1 MKKTHKFTFL
11 GSFDAQKSEENSNGV
26 TIAGYA
32 STVSKDRHGD
42 VIVPEAWSGDALV
55 NYRKNPILLAYHDR
69 TRPIGKVNAL
79 EVDEKGLKISAEV
92 SKAAGDVY
100 DLVQDGVLKA
110 LSVSIMI
117 KDADYDSSTDIFII
131 KQVELLE
138 ISVVSIPANQD
149 SLFDLS
155 KSFSSDAECLEFKKS
170 FDKRKKMDKE
180 ELATLMAEVAA
191 KAAEKAASKATEDLQ
206 AAELA
211 KKEAEAAATAKAAA
225 EEAQKKLLVET
236 VEVGVEKMAKDL
248 AAKYEAGE
256 AEFKKALDEVREEL
270 KAKTDELAA
279 MHKTKGLYNQ
289 KSDDGIS
296 YAEKELAVLE
306 AVSFKIPIEK
316 TVAYARVVEKAGPHA
331 ASAKWEDTVSTQMLS
346 DIRANLVIAPLFR
359 TVEMTGPNMALP
371 LNPESS
377 TATWVHSTGY
387 IANTSSGSAV
397 THQLAEVTLSAYKL
411 ATKEL
416 LGNEE
421 DKDSIIAL
429 MPIIR
434 DAAVRRMSRSVDKGM
449 LLGTNTTIQTGFD
462 PFKGLTTYNTGQDN
476 TLDISDG
483 DKLTVLG
490 LAAIRTKLGMW
501 GLNPNDITYV
511 VSPECYLNL
520 LEDTN
525 FLTMDKVGDRATLLT
540 GQVGMVLGSPVVVS
554 AEFEAKAD
562 TKYCALV
569 VARQNFITGNYL
581 GLRLESEYRVES
593 QATLLV
599 ASMRQAFKQVST
611 TNGHGVVC
619 IKWVA

>member
-1 MKKTHKFTFL
+1 MKAHKFTFL

-69 TRPIGKVNAL
+69 TRPIGKVNVL

-191 KAAEKAASKATEDLQ
+191 KAAEKAASKATQDLQ

-211 KKEAEAAATAKAAA
+211 KQEAEKLVAEKAAA
-225 EEAQKKLLVET
+225 EEANKRVLVET

-256 AEFKKALDEVREEL
+256 AEFKKAIDEVREEL
-270 KAKTDELAA
+270 KAKTEELAA
-279 MHKTKGLYNQ
+279 MHKAKGLYNQ
-289 KSDDGIS
+289 TSDDNVP

-306 AVSFKIPIEK
+306 AVAFRKSIED
-316 TVAYARVVEKAGPHA
+316 TVAYKRVVEKAGPHV
-331 ASAKWEDTVSTQMLS
+331 ASAKWEDTVSTQMLA
-346 DIRANLVIAPLFR
+346 DIRAELVIQPLFR
-359 TVEMTGPNMALP
+359 SIDMTGPNMTLP
-371 LNPESS
+371 LNPEAGE
-377 TATWVHSTGY
+377 ATWVHSSGY
-387 IANTSSGSAV
+387 SAATSSGTAR
-397 THQLAEVTLSAYKL
+397 THALSEVTLSAYKL

-429 MPIIR
+429 MPVIR
-434 DAAVRRMSRSVDKGM
+434 DASVRRMARSIEKGM
-449 LLGTNTTIQTGFD
+449 LLGGNVTNSAGFD
-462 PFKGLTTYNTGQDN
+462 PFKGLTTYNAGQD
-476 TLDISDG
+476 TDLDISDG

-490 LAAIRTKLGMW
+490 LAALRTKLSAYA
-501 GLNPNDITYV
+501 LNPNNIAYV
-511 VSPECYLNL
+511 VSPDCYLQL
-520 LEDTN
+520 LEDSN
-525 FLTMDKVGDRATLLT
+525 FATMDKVGNRATILT
-540 GQVGMVLGSPVVVS
+540 GQIGMALGSPVLVS
-554 AEFEAKAD
+554 TSFEAKD
-562 TKYCALV
+562 DQKYCAFA
-569 VARQNFITGNYL
+569 VATPNFITGNYL
-581 GLRLESEYRVES
+581 GLKLESEYKVEA

-599 ASMRQAFKQVST
+599 ATMRQAFKQVST
-611 TNGHGVVC
+611 NNGHGVACV
-619 IKWVA
+619 KWVA